1 MMDGDHLPIEGAK
14 GGSSQPHAA
23 VEAPDSLHSIAYAR
37 ILDLV
42 SEGEIEGFAH
52 GTAGMLQDIA
62 LDDTPIGNADGS
74 LNFKNVKVDSRAG
87 TQAQLPMSGFPDVE
101 NTTQVNVELKSTAA
115 WTQTITDL
123 SLSAVRLT
131 LSVGALSRSNTTTGD
146 ITGYTIQYA
155 IDVQTDTGSF
165 YTVLTSAFSG
175 KTTSQYQRSH
185 RIDLPAGAVSS
196 WTLRIRRLTANQN
209 LATVQDTMMVDYYTE
224 IVDAQLAYPN
234 SAYVGLIIDASQ
246 FRSIPRRAFNL
257 LGRIISIP
265 SNYNPTTRQYT
276 GTWDGT
282 FTSAWTNNPAWIF
295 YDLATNNR
303 FGLGQY
309 VSAAQVNK
317 WNLYTIAQYCDQYV
331 PTGQPAR
338 ALITTGSQTFGAT
351 APNLYTRATGSF
363 VTDGFQVG
371 DEINATGFGTA
382 ANNGRGV
389 VTAVSATQL
398 TIDATHV
405 LVTEAAAAG
414 CTIATEAPTEPRFAC
429 SLFLQKQAD
438 AYKVL
443 QDLASIFRGIS
454 YWASGAIQAV
464 ADMPADPV
472 YTYTAANV
480 IDGKFTY
487 QGSAKKTRF
496 TVALVSWNDQND
508 HGRAKVE
515 YVPDTVGISRYGIQI
530 TQFTAIGCTSQSQA
544 HRAGLWALLT
554 SRLETGSNTFKVGLD
569 GTIAAPGQIIRT
581 SDPARAG
588 KRQAGR
594 VSAATATAITVDK
607 APTVA
612 VGDNLTCTLPSGV
625 TETHAVTAVAG
636 NVISVASPGF
646 SAVPVAQSVWV
657 VESTS
662 LAAETYRVVS
672 VGETGS
678 GDKLEF
684 TITGVLHNA
693 SKFAAIDNGAPT
705 NVPTVSAIPPPAQ
718 AAPAS
723 VTITSVPTAGA
734 VLTSTLLNI
743 QWPATPSAVWYEAE
757 WRKDYGPWQPTGKQG
772 GLSVDVHNAQPGVYD
787 ARVRAWNASNVGSP
801 YTSAAQLTVSDQT
814 TQPTKIGTI
823 GPGGNIGGAVD
834 VNGRPII
841 DLTQPGHIGK
851 SLANIPDDATSAR
864 YAVYSIDG
872 NRRALVDFSQGGHVG
887 KILDNIDEGSGY
899 FRMPAANMSG
909 VGGRA
914 LIDFT
919 QGHINKT
926 LDNVGDGITY
936 VRYLGSDATGNRLDF
951 SKGLLNKHLGNIP
964 DDATSA
970 RYAVANIDGN
980 RRALID
986 FTQGSHVGKNQDNI
1000 PAGATWGATK
1010 LAALQNGIPLQTN
1023 TGRSLVVNGSF
1034 ELNAS
1039 GSAMGDGWGIPGPNM
1054 ARALGVAGAP
1064 SHAVLQFNLAP
1075 GWVINTGFV
1084 FSGLNS
1090 AANFPIHVGDK
1101 ILLSAEFENAGN
1113 TALLP
1118 VGITATFQVAVVF
1131 VDQNGNTV
1139 NGGPGVVAN
1148 LTASG
1153 WNIVTASAV
1162 VPAGVSSAYCQVLAY
1177 TNNTTG
1183 SAWTVPAGQ
1192 YPFFAYVDN
1201 IAGYAVANADTDVMD
1216 GTTHGRIAMAD
1227 VFQVGGVN
1235 RVGVRVAG
1243 SGQHAYIDFGDNTAG
1258 GHVAKHLG
1266 NVPDDLTSNR
1276 YAISNGAGL
1285 KGVSSVDP
1293 NKLALIDF
1301 TQPGHTGKVID
1312 NLGDGAYARI
1322 LASQLSG
1329 GQHKLEISGSG
1340 HQIGDQRAN
1349 VALNAAGPVSR
1360 WVNLTIS
1367 YTATAGS
1374 PATATINV
1382 SAASLAGV
1390 LPNANW
1396 ISYNASSAS
1405 VSGTGGTNVTYYLY
1419 YNDPGMAGGTQTLA
1433 ATTNGNNVYLLTAV
1447 YIGSVTVSFPSSGS
1461 GSGGGS
1467 GGLCVADEMF
1477 VRKGLRAG
1485 DAKIGDAFDCID
1497 LPTSAGKHVRALQ
1510 GVERG
1515 TEECVR
1521 IITDD
1526 GCALECSVSTPFDLP
1541 DGRQVTASHMLG
1553 EPVMTDLGTAMVT
1566 SLALVGRKPVTRAH
1580 LGGVSYAAGADPH
1593 RRIYSHNSGGAK
1605 P

>member
-1 MMDGDHLPIEGAK
+1 MMDGDLIPIEGAK

-62 LDDTPIGNADGS
+62 LDDTPIANADSS

-87 TQAQLPMSGFPDVE
+87 TQAQLPMAGFPDVE
-101 NTTQVNVELKSTAA
+101 NTTQVNIELKSTAP
-115 WTQTITDL
+115 WTQAISD
-123 SLSAVRLT
+123 LT
-131 LSVGALSRSNTTTGD
+131 LSAIRITLSVPALSKSNTTTGD
-146 ITGYTIQYA
+146 ITGYSIQYA
-155 IDVQTDTGSF
+155 IDIQTDGGSF
-165 YTVLTSAFSG
+165 YQVLASAFSG
-175 KTTSQYQRSH
+175 KTTSKYQRAH
-185 RIDLPAGAVSS
+185 RIDLPAATTG
-196 WTLRIRRLTANQN
+196 WTLRVRRLTANQN
-209 LATVQDTMMVDYYTE
+209 LATVADTMMIDYYTE

-234 SAYVGLIIDASQ
+234 SAYVGIIVDASQ
-246 FRSIPRRAFNL
+246 FSSIPRRAFNL

-276 GTWDGT
+276 GVWDGT

-295 YDLATNNR
+295 YDLATNSR

-309 VSAAQVNK
+309 ISASQVNK

-331 PTGQPAR
+331 PTGIPAR

-351 APNLYTRATGSF
+351 APNLYTRSAGSF
-363 VTDGFQVG
+363 ITDGFMVG
-371 DEINATGFGTA
+371 DEINASGFGTA
-382 ANNGRGV
+382 TNNGRGV

-429 SLFLQKQAD
+429 SLYLQTQAD

-487 QGSAKKTRF
+487 QGSAKSTRF

-508 HGRAKVE
+508 HGNAKVE
-515 YVPDTVGISRYGIQI
+515 YVPDTVGIARYGIQI

-594 VSAATATAITVDK
+594 ISGATATAITVDK

-612 VGDNLTCTLPSGV
+612 VGDNLTCTLPTGV
-625 TETHAVTAVAG
+625 TETHAVTAVGG
-636 NVISVASPGF
+636 NVISVAAPGF
-646 SAVPVAQSVWV
+646 SAIPVAQSVWV

-887 KILDNIDEGSGY
+887 KILDNIGEGSGY

-909 VGGRA
+909 IGGRA

-919 QGHINKT
+919 Q
-926 LDNVGDGITY
+926 
-936 VRYLGSDATGNRLDF
+936 A
-951 SKGLLNKHLGNIP
+951 HLGKSLANVA
-964 DDATSA
+964 DGGG
-970 RYAVANIDGN
+970 RY
-980 RRALID
+980 
-986 FTQGSHVGKNQDNI
+986 
-1000 PAGATWGATK
+1000 
-1010 LAALQNGIPLQTN
+1010 
-1023 TGRSLVVNGSF
+1023 
-1034 ELNAS
+1034 
-1039 GSAMGDGWGIPGPNM
+1039 
-1054 ARALGVAGAP
+1054 GV
-1064 SHAVLQFNLAP
+1064 HAVD
-1075 GWVINTGFV
+1075 
-1084 FSGLNS
+1084 
-1090 AANFPIHVGDK
+1090 AN
-1101 ILLSAEFENAGN
+1101 N
-1113 TALLP
+1113 
-1118 VGITATFQVAVVF
+1118 
-1131 VDQNGNTV
+1131 
-1139 NGGPGVVAN
+1139 
-1148 LTASG
+1148 
-1153 WNIVTASAV
+1153 
-1162 VPAGVSSAYCQVLAY
+1162 
-1177 TNNTTG
+1177 
-1183 SAWTVPAGQ
+1183 
-1192 YPFFAYVDN
+1192 
-1201 IAGYAVANADTDVMD
+1201 
-1216 GTTHGRIAMAD
+1216 
-1227 VFQVGGVN
+1227 
-1235 RVGVRVAG
+1235 
-1243 SGQHAYIDFGDNTAG
+1243 
-1258 GHVAKHLG
+1258 
-1266 NVPDDLTSNR
+1266 
-1276 YAISNGAGL
+1276 
-1285 KGVSSVDP
+1285 
-1293 NKLALIDF
+1293 LALIDF
-1301 TQPGHTGKVID
+1301 SQGGHVNKTLGYIGDDANYARTRANGVTGGQINRFGVVGGVAAGKNFLFNPTGALGMQGWITSVAAGAGTMGADPYSGGRFYISTTTAGSSLLIIQYLYTKALAEAPFQITVTAELELDSLTTSGTELGIGIDVYDYTSGMELGYQFLKGSGTISFTANAPSAAGHNIAVRMWANCDACAAYFYRLKAEMGGPSPYSDDYGAALLTQTHNPAGGPGQDG
-1312 NLGDGAYARI
+1312 LLDGATYGRTALADLYA
-1322 LASQLSG
+1322 SG
-1329 GQHKLEISGSG
+1329 GVNRIGLGQAGSG
-1340 HQIGDQRAN
+1340 MRLGDQR
-1349 VALNAAGPVSR
+1349 NAPSS
-1360 WVNLTIS
+1360 LTRSLGI
-1367 YTATAGS
+1367 
-1374 PATATINV
+1374 V
-1382 SAASLAGV
+1382 RSAAALTAYSTGAV
-1390 LPNANW
+1390 NVNAHSIQMGGAN
-1396 ISYNASSAS
+1396 IPYNAVSNAVTGLAQGSS
-1405 VSGTGGTNVTYYLY
+1405 YYIY
-1419 YNDPGMAGGTQTLA
+1419 THDSYAGGTQTWGYTTSA
-1433 ATTNGNNVYLLTAV
+1433 ATANSYDDAYNAGQ
-1447 YIGSVTVSFPSSGS
+1447 VTIPTSGSSG
-1461 GSGGGS
+1461 GGGS
-1467 GGLCVADEMF
+1467 GGSCVCADMWLRPGLTARALAQRWRWWKPWLWFLRGPDGWHLIRRRPRIVQEQCCRATVAD
-1477 VRKGLRAG
+1477 GSWL
-1485 DAKIGDAFDCID
+1485 DCSNSTPVTTQTGESILAAMLYGHLMATD
-1497 LPTSAGKHVRALQ
+1497 HGWQRVIEVELLQ
-1510 GVERG
+1510 DQRDV
-1515 TEECVR
+1515 VR
-1521 IITDD
+1521 I
-1526 GCALECSVSTPFDLP
+1526 C
-1541 DGRQVTASHMLG
+1541 
-1553 EPVMTDLGTAMVT
+1553 
-1566 SLALVGRKPVTRAH
+1566 VGGH
-1580 LGGVSYAAGADPH
+1580 SFFAGADPY
-1593 RRIYSHNSGGAK
+1593 RRLGTHNVWK